1 MMSHVSALYSLLE
14 KAFCTEQAP
23 SQVKNRQINR
33 PLGMRI
39 CSRPGWSFLLLPAR
53 EAGDCYFSR
62 LQNDGLSSPSYNGPE
77 SSVFTEIQPFCL
89 NKCSW
94 IAASLWLIS
103 RSTLKLF
110 LTTFSSC
117 LTDFTVKRNYAGPYF
132 AIFTAVNLISFIEK
146 TLWNR
151 W

>member
-1 MMSHVSALYSLLE
+1 MSHVSALYSLLE
-14 KAFCTEQAP
+14 KAFCTGQAP
-23 SQVKNRQINR
+23 SQVRNRQINR

-53 EAGDCYFSR
+53 EAGDCCFSR
-62 LQNDGLSSPSYNGPE
+62 LQNDGLSSPSYNAPE
-77 SSVFTEIQPFCL
+77 STVFTEIQPFCW

-103 RSTLKLF
+103 RFMLKLF
-110 LTTFSSC
+110 PTTFSSC
-117 LTDFTVKRNYAGPYF
+117 LTDFTAKWNYAGPYF
-132 AIFTAVNLISFIEK
+132 ALFTAVDLIAFIDK